1 MFLFFFVLLIIV
13 LPSWLRAAIVPCAAT
28 LCVRTCVRLA
38 SFCAAL
44 HCRSPLASGALVQQ
58 RAPLRDSRAFSRS
71 PSRSLSSPL
80 LLLLLLLLQSPNQP
94 MKQQPRPLRGVG
106 LREPHDR
113 YLSHRIHSSLVMS
126 AFGLVVCLVPRL
138 HSLTRH
144 ASDATPRRASEI
156 SPSCALELLDG
167 RAGERRHSHGTSR
180 CLQHLTL
187 PGRNLGIV
195 GLQRLPTPSPPPTH
209 HHRAPCQCRGSSSF
223 VLIVSCTL
231 RNRWKIFLLSSGSSA
246 GSSPTI

>member
-1 MFLFFFVLLIIV
+1 MAACGYRALRCYIVCAYVRASCIV
-13 LPSWLRAAIVPCAAT
+13 LCSSSLPLSSGEWRSCTAT
-28 LCVRTCVRLA
+28 STFARLTRVL
-38 SFCAAL
+38 SL
-44 HCRSPLASGALVQQ
+44 SLSIPL
-58 RAPLRDSRAFSRS
+58 
-71 PSRSLSSPL
+71 LSSPPAAAAAAAAAIP
-80 LLLLLLLLQSPNQP
+80 QPTNETTTSPFA
-94 MKQQPRPLRGVG
+94 RRWFV
-106 LREPHDR
+106 REPHDR
-113 YLSHRIHSSLVMS
+113 YLSHRIHSTLVMS
-126 AFGLVVCLVPRL
+126 AFGLVVCLVSRL

-144 ASDATPRRASEI
+144 TSDATPRRASEI